1 MKVKELIEILQELP
15 KEAKVNFQVGDG
27 ESDAYRH
34 AKVQLR
40 AGDALSYMRITQVE
54 MHRYVDDD
62 PGDDMMIDIMLHDH
76 CWKSDAF
83 DKFAKEYDDVA
94 KKVDMKSEFKTYD

>member
-40 AGDALSYMRITQVE
+40 AGDGLSFLKITQIQ
-54 MHRYVDDD
+54 MSRYLDDEPDDD
-62 PGDDMMIDIMLHDH
+62 IMIDIMLHDH
-76 CWKSDAF
+76 CWTSDAF
-83 DKFAKEYDDVA
+83 DKYVKEYDEGA
-94 KKVDMKSEFKTYD
+94 KKDD